1 MNRGKNIFRGIA
13 LLIAAAVICSA
24 GIFATRNDF
33 GLGRN
38 IEIMANLMRALST
51 SYVDEIDPDTM
62 VKSGADGI
70 TSNLDPYTVY
80 MTEKEAADLMTFTT
94 GKYGGIGAIIR
105 QKGDYVL
112 IAQPYKGSPADRA
125 GLKIGDRIVAINGK
139 DAKGFTTE
147 QVSKLLKGEPKT
159 TVRVTVEQLLDGK
172 RVEHKIRREQIKMP
186 SISYYG
192 YIADGIG
199 LIVHTDFTETSYD
212 EMRNAILDLQQNG
225 NLEALILD
233 YRNNGGGVVQS
244 AVNILS
250 LFLPKGTTV
259 LETRGRNTTAEKYTT
274 EYEPLLPDTPIAVLI
289 NSYTASSAEIVSGA
303 IQDLDRGVL
312 LGERSFG
319 KGLVQSSVPVGFG
332 NYVKLTTAKY
342 YIPSGRCIQAVRYS
356 ADGKAQIMPD
366 SLIGEFKTAHGRK
379 VYDGGGIMPDIAIE
393 QTYGSVFAHTLEY
406 MGIID
411 DFGDEYMRRHP
422 IIENTDVR
430 SFRITEADYA
440 DFGKMI
446 AEREIPYKSASRRA
460 LEALRETLKRER
472 LDKAV
477 GAEALETIDK
487 QLCDDKMS
495 NLRTYRNEIEE
506 YITNN
511 IIMRFAYNRGVVEY
525 LSAKSEEVK
534 AAIDLLRDKAEYERI
549 VTSQDTQKQKPAS
562 AEE

>member
-1 MNRGKNIFRGIA
+1 MNRRKNIFRAFA
-13 LLIAAAVICSA
+13 LLVATATICAAS
-24 GIFATRNDF
+24 IFATRNDF

-38 IEIMANLMRALST
+38 IEIMANLMRTLST
-51 SYVDEIDPDTM
+51 AYVDEIDPDTM
-62 VKSGADGI
+62 IKNGAAGI

-80 MTEKEAADLMTFTT
+80 MTEKEAADLMTITT

-172 RVEHKIRREQIKMP
+172 RVEHKIRRERIAIP

-212 EMRNAILDLQQNG
+212 EMRNAILDLQSKG
-225 NLEALILD
+225 NLQALILD
-233 YRNNGGGVVQS
+233 YRNNGGGVMQS
-244 AVNILS
+244 AVKILS
-250 LFLPKGTTV
+250 LFVPKGTTV
-259 LETRGRNTTAEKYTT
+259 LETRGRNTATETYAT
-274 EYEPLLPDTPIAVLI
+274 EYEPLLPDTPLAVLI
-289 NSYTASSAEIVSGA
+289 SSYTASSAEIVSGA

-319 KGLVQSSVPVGFG
+319 KGLVQSTAPVGFG

-342 YIPSGRCIQAVRYS
+342 YIPSGRCIQAVRYTT
-356 ADGKAQIMPD
+356 DGKAQIMPD

-393 QTYGSVFAHTLEY
+393 PTRGSVFAITLEY

-411 DFGDEYMRRHP
+411 DFGDEYMRRHQT
-422 IIENTDVR
+422 IENTDVR
-430 SFRITEADYA
+430 SFRITDDDYA
-440 DFGKMI
+440 ALGKII
-446 AEREIPYKSASRRA
+446 AEREIPYKSESRRA
-460 LEALRETLKRER
+460 LEALRAALKKER

-477 GAEALETIDK
+477 GTEALEAIDK

-495 NLRTYRNEIEE
+495 NLRTYRDEIEE
-506 YITNN
+506 YMANN
-511 IIMRFAYNRGVVEY
+511 IIMRFAYNAGVVEY
-525 LSAKSEEVK
+525 LSAKSKEVK
-534 AAIDLLRDKAEYERI
+534 AAVDLLRDSAEYER
-549 VTSQDTQKQKPAS
+549 VRTSQDTHKQKPTEAD
-562 AEE
+562 E